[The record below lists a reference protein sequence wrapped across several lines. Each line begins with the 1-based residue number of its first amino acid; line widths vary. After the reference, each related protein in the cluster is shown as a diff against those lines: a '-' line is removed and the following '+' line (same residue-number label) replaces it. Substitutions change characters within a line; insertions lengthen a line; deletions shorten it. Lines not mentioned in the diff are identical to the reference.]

1 MKAVKM
7 YDTMT
12 ENGLSLNSPELMQ
25 FLNQRVEIVV
35 SSIEQKKAERNE
47 RLRKL
52 AGCLS
57 DEDAKIFEEAL
68 AECRKI
74 NYEAWE

>member
-1 MKAVKM
+1 MSTIRL
-7 YDTMT
+7 YETIT
-12 ENGLSLNSPELMQ
+12 ENGLVLKNPELMK
-25 FLNQRVEIVV
+25 FLNQKVEITV
-35 SSIEQKKAERNE
+35 SSIEQKKAERNK

-57 DEDAKIFEEAL
+57 DEDAKTFEEAV

-74 NYEAWE
+74 NYNEF